1 MKVYTKTGDK
11 GTTSLVGGKRV
22 SKAHP
27 RVDAYGTVDE
37 LISYI
42 GVIRSYDVDP
52 HYKDVLY
59 KIQDRLMVCAAL
71 LASDG
76 ESTKTLPH
84 ISAEDITLLENEID
98 MMDSVLPPLNHFVL
112 PGGCLPNA
120 FCNVARSV
128 CRRAERGVIGLT
140 DEFDIDENI
149 PQYLNRLSDYLF
161 VLSRK
166 LAKDF
171 NADEVYWIPE
181 K

>member
-76 ESTKTLPH
+76 ESTKTYP
-84 ISAEDITLLENEID
+84 I
-98 MMDSVLPPLNHFVL
+98 
-112 PGGCLPNA
+112 
-120 FCNVARSV
+120 
-128 CRRAERGVIGLT
+128 
-140 DEFDIDENI
+140 
-149 PQYLNRLSDYLF
+149 
-161 VLSRK
+161 
-166 LAKDF
+166 
-171 NADEVYWIPE
+171 
-181 K
+181 